1 MMKFEFKQRGF
12 SLPELLITIAIIGI
26 LSNVV
31 LTQVRG
37 ARQRAVNAV
46 IKSDMSQL
54 ATQAADL
61 DQLREGSE
69 AGSTCNEVFSNEKM
83 MTLINHATAKAGKP
97 MISAFCSKSTAKY
110 KFAFLSPM
118 VGDDSHYLCVD
129 DQSAVKEVASTNIS
143 QIISDYSCD
152 SVASSDAGSGGSGG
166 DTPPSDTG
174 GAGSGDTGGILPI
187 AIVSA
192 DYGGYENGAS
202 TINITFNQ
210 NVSIA
215 GYSPTMYSSVPFY
228 DGGPYS
234 FSANAAMMN
243 DSNTYPYAFTG
254 SPYVCQTASDGT
266 YPAGS
271 YYITFYNVYSVTYD
285 YYVSSVGATINCPS
299 ITNFN
304 TP

>member
-83 MTLINHATAKAGKP
+83 QALINHATAKAGKP

-174 GAGSGDTGGILPI
+174 DTGDGGNTGGVQPI
-187 AIVSA
+187 SIVSA
-192 DYGGYENGAS
+192 DYGGYSNGAS

-210 NVSIA
+210 NVSIGGFA
-215 GYSPTMYSSVPFY
+215 PTIYSSVPIY

-234 FSANAAMMN
+234 FSANAAAFN
-243 DSNTYPYAFTG
+243 DSSTYGYGFSG

-299 ITNFN
+299 EPPAYF
-304 TP
+304 